1 MKEETKPV
9 SLKPIRIVVLA
20 AWMPLGNS
28 GDIDMNVSGWL
39 SNVKFVNNLISLLP
53 DKVNNS
59 VPFPVKVMSVTQTF
73 SNKVVVIQLDSFKT
87 NVFKDSS
94 PKEDK
99 IFVPFFKVLILSIS
113 LTSEVYVS
121 IIVSLGTGVREGN
134 LSPPSFDF
142 VYWDTCCFVDKTDL
156 TGFVNKSSLKS

>member
-1 MKEETKPV
+1 
-9 SLKPIRIVVLA
+9 
-20 AWMPLGNS
+20 
-28 GDIDMNVSGWL
+28 
-39 SNVKFVNNLISLLP
+39 
-53 DKVNNS
+53 
-59 VPFPVKVMSVTQTF
+59 MSVTQTF

-121 IIVSLGTGVREGN
+121 IIVSLGTIVREGN
-134 LSPPSFDF
+134 LSPPFCELKDQLETLKLEGLIHYNEIKQHIRQKENYIKNLVAMEAEDLISKL
-142 VYWDTCCFVDKTDL
+142 DKL
-156 TGFVNKSSLKS
+156 WALLFC